1 MSACSKF
8 LGATALSLVF
18 TVPANAQ
25 APQTER
31 NVSMKMALDD
41 YGRGARA
48 MLEGWL

>member
-25 APQTER
+25 APQTEEMSR
-31 NVSMKMALDD
+31 
-41 YGRGARA
+41 
-48 MLEGWL
+48 